1 MWLPVYYHNKIE
13 LDHAAFYKHNNQYK
27 MANFVYNFILY
38 TDTSIVVPDWIL
50 KKDNLKL
57 ILWAGDG
64 FHDGQSDIA
73 RLPNYDIYLCK
84 GYPYTIQANFADLEA
99 RPADRPGCICIIDTE
114 DQEMMRKFVDIF
126 KGRFA
131 LIDSDYYG
139 NTPTLK
145 PHYYEELLAVN
156 GKAFHIEGI
165 NGLRYPQYELQDAM
179 EIFAPILPE
188 EVAVKRQWTTEMIE
202 LAKGNNLDV
211 HQTWGSRDMVGPYY
225 DPIRERQAHYLNGQK
240 ARHPYLQIARSVDPD
255 KLEEYWTTLPIDT
268 LTVNLQ
274 TAWSWESTD
283 GSSIEPYKQRF
294 ADHLEKTLLGAG
306 YEIAIVN
313 DFKRYIAL
321 NSQTL
326 DFKICALQNVLKTV
340 SSAVKLLQYD
350 TLHFTV
356 GFYRDVRRA
365 KEEIIKYGLSIQKLY
380 ASK

>member
-1 MWLPVYYHNKIE
+1 
-13 LDHAAFYKHNNQYK
+13 
-27 MANFVYNFILY
+27 MANFVYNFILSI
-38 TDTSIVVPDWIL
+38 DAPIVVPDWIL

-64 FHDGQSDIA
+64 SHDGQSDIA

-84 GYPYTIQANFADLEA
+84 GYPSSIQANFADLEV
-99 RPADRPGCICIIDTE
+99 RPAHRPGCICIIDVNDE
-114 DQEMMRKFVDIF
+114 KMMAAFIEIF

-145 PHYYEELLAVN
+145 PNYYEDLLAVN

-165 NGLRYPQYELQDAM
+165 NGLRYPQYELQDVM

-188 EVAVKRQWTTEMIE
+188 EVAVKRKWTAEMIE

-211 HQTWGSRDMVGPYY
+211 HQTWGSIDMVGPYY
-225 DPIRERQAHYLNGQK
+225 DHIRQRQTQYLNDQK
-240 ARHPYLQIARSVDPD
+240 VRHPYLEVARSVDPD
-255 KLEEYWTTLPIDT
+255 KFEEYWATLPIDT
-268 LTVNLQ
+268 LSVNLQ

-283 GSSIEPYKQRF
+283 GSSTEPYKQRF
-294 ADHLEKTLLGAG
+294 ADHLEKTLLCAG

-326 DFKICALQNVLKTV
+326 DSKINALQNVLKTV
-340 SSAVKLLQYD
+340 SSAVKLLKYD

-356 GFYRDVRRA
+356 GFYRDVRRVN
-365 KEEIIKYGLSIQKLY
+365 EEIIKYGLSIQKLY
-380 ASK
+380 PSK

>member
-1 MWLPVYYHNKIE
+1 MS
-13 LDHAAFYKHNNQYK
+13 
-27 MANFVYNFILY
+27 NFFYNFILPA
-38 TDTSIVVPDWIL
+38 DTNCIVPDWIL
-50 KKDNLKL
+50 KKDNLRL
-57 ILWAGDG
+57 MLWAGDG
-64 FHDGQSDIA
+64 CHDGRSDIA

-84 GYPYTIQANFADLEA
+84 GYPYTIEVNITDLHA
-99 RPADRPGCICIIDTE
+99 RSPSSPACICVIDVE
-114 DQEMMRKFVDIF
+114 DAQMMSRFIEIF

-145 PHYYEELLAVN
+145 PYYYEELLAIN

-165 NGLRYPQYELQDAM
+165 NGLRYPEIDLQDAM

-202 LAKGNNLDV
+202 LAKDNNLDV

-225 DPIRERQAHYLNGQK
+225 DRIRERQIHYLKGQK
-240 ARHPYLQIARSVDPD
+240 ARHPHLQIARSVNPD
-255 KLEEYWTTLPIDT
+255 KFEEYWATLPIDT

-274 TAWSWESTD
+274 TAWSWDSTD
-283 GSSIEPYKQRF
+283 GTSIESYKQRF
-294 ADHLEKTLLGAG
+294 ADHLEQTLLGAG

-326 DFKICALQNVLKTV
+326 DSKIVALQNVLKTV
-340 SSAVKLLQYD
+340 SSAIKLLKYD
-350 TLHFTV
+350 TFHFTV
-356 GFYRDVRRA
+356 GFYRDMRIV